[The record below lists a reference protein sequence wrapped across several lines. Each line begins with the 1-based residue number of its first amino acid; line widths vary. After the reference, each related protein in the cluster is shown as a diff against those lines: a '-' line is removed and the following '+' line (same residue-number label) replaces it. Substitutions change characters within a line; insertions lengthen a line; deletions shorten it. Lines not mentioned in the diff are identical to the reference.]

1 MLLPTLGMEW
11 DGEGDFASL
20 IPDEIWLH
28 LFSFIDDVKTL
39 CRLSEVCK
47 RYPLIFRMTKEIKD
61 IGK

>member
-1 MLLPTLGMEW
+1 MEW